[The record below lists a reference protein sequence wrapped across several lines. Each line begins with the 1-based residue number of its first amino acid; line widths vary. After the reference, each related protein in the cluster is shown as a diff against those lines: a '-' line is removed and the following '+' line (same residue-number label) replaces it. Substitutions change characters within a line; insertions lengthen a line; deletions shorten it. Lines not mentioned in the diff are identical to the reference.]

1 MKKIHIILIL
11 FVIVSLWACE
21 PKRIPIS
28 VVPDSQLFSKAESLF
43 QKQFYEESLAVFEE
57 YLLQFPDTPL
67 ADEALMKM
75 GTIHAILGD
84 GKNAVEIYTRLID
97 EYPESDFIPDANFQ
111 MLSTLYNLGEYLE
124 VIERATDFLKYTVSS
139 VHMLRT
145 HMLLGDTYMAIGIP
159 TDAVYWYAKA
169 FNKLKEPEKRDV
181 ITKIKGAVGQLSS
194 EEILFIIDRVEDKPT
209 VGYLI
214 YQLGVNNA
222 EEEKYEE
229 ALKVLSTLVEK
240 LPEHEFAQQAKNLI
254 AEIKKKFAYN
264 RFTIGCLLP
273 LSGPYK
279 IYGKKAL
286 RGVEL
291 ALNHYSSQNIV
302 PLRVI
307 IKDTGS
313 DSVKATQAVIE
324 LYDEGVAAI
333 IGPIVTA
340 EPAAYASQD
349 RGIPIITLTQ
359 KEDITDIGDY
369 VFRNFFTPKTQVK
382 ASISYVVK
390 ELGLNRFAI
399 LYPDENYG
407 TTFMNLFW
415 DEVTAHG
422 AKVVGIESYDSTIT
436 DFADQIKKLVGLYYP
451 VPKDLRDV
459 TTRPDPE
466 EPEEPEEPIVDFD
479 AIFIP
484 DAPKTAGLIIPQL
497 AYHDIKDTY
506 LLGTNLWHSETLI
519 KMARRFVQGALM
531 PDGFFAESASVHV
544 KEFVKMFQESF
555 DQKPEFIEAVAYDT
569 AMILFQLVDRP
580 DVRFRS
586 TLNKELRKLK
596 NFRGVTALTSFD
608 DNGDALAKLYLLRI
622 EGEQFVEV
630 EQR

>member
-28 VVPDSQLFSKAESLF
+28 VVPDSQLLSKAETLF
-43 QKQFYEESLAVFEE
+43 QKQFYEESLAAFEE
-57 YLLQFPDTPL
+57 YLLQFPDSPL
-67 ADEALMKM
+67 TDEALMKM
-75 GTIHAILGD
+75 GTIHAILGE
-84 GKNAVEIYTRLID
+84 GKNAVEVYTRLID

-124 VIERATDFLKYTVSS
+124 VIERANDFLKYTVSS
-139 VHMLRT
+139 VHILRT
-145 HMLLGDTYMAIGIP
+145 HMLLGDTYMAINMP

-181 ITKIKGAVGQLSS
+181 FAKIKVAVGQLSS
-194 EEILFIIDRVEDKPT
+194 EEILFILDRVEDKPT
-209 VGYLI
+209 AGYLI

-240 LPEHEFAQQAKNLI
+240 LPEHEFARQAKDLI
-254 AEIKKKFAYN
+254 AEIKEKFEYN
-264 RFTIGCLLP
+264 PFTIGCLLP

-279 IYGKKAL
+279 IYGKKVL

-291 ALNHYSSQNIV
+291 ALNHYSSQNIDL
-302 PLRVI
+302 PLKVI
-307 IKDTGS
+307 VKDTGA
-313 DSVKATQAVIE
+313 DSAKAIQAVIE

-333 IGPIVTA
+333 IGPIITA
-340 EPAAYASQD
+340 ESAAYASQE
-349 RGIPIITLTQ
+349 RGVPIITLTQ
-359 KEDITDIGDY
+359 KEDTVDIGDY
-369 VFRNFFTPKTQVK
+369 VFRNFVTPKTQVK
-382 ASISYVVK
+382 ALISYVVK

-436 DFADQIKKLVGLYYP
+436 DFADQIKKLVGLYYT
-451 VPKDLRDV
+451 VPKDLRDA
-459 TTRPDPE
+459 TIRPD
-466 EPEEPEEPIVDFD
+466 PEEPIVDFD

-506 LLGTNLWHSETLI
+506 LLGTNLWHSEVLI
-519 KMARRFVQGALM
+519 KMARRFVQGALI

-544 KEFVKMFQESF
+544 EKFVEMFQEAF
-555 DQKPEFIEAVAYDT
+555 EQKPEFIEAVAYDT
-569 AMILFQLVDRP
+569 AMILFQLVARP
-580 DVRFRS
+580 DVRFRN
-586 TLNKELRKLK
+586 TLNKELRKLN

-608 DNGDALAKLYLLRI
+608 DNGDALKKLYLLRI

-630 EQR
+630 GQR